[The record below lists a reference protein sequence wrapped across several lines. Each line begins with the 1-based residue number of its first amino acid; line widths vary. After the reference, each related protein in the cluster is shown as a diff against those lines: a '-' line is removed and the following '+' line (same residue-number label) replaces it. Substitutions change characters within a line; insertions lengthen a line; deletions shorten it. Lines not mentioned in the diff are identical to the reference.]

1 MSSHRRNFGPMNEA
15 PRCSARTRAGTP
27 CQSPAISGKARCRM
41 HGGRGS
47 GAPKGNNNALRHG
60 AYTKEVLGREVR
72 VRDLCRR
79 LRAVANRHSRKDPT
93 TRPVARATP
102 LKKGRT

>member
-1 MSSHRRNFGPMNEA
+1 
-15 PRCSARTRAGTP
+15 
-27 CQSPAISGKARCRM
+27 M

-60 AYTKEVLGREVR
+60 ACTREVLGAEAR

-79 LRAVANRHSRKDPT
+79 LRAATNQLSRKDRT
-93 TRPVARATP
+93 TGPVALATQLEKEP
-102 LKKGRT
+102 K

>member
-1 MSSHRRNFGPMNEA
+1 MSTHQRNIGPMNEA
-15 PRCSARTRAGTP
+15 PRCGARTRAGTP
-27 CQSPAISGKARCRM
+27 CQSPAISGKQRCRM

-60 AYTKEVLGREVR
+60 ACTREVLDAEAR

-79 LRAVANRHSRKDPT
+79 LRAATDRLSRKDPT
-93 TRPVARATP
+93 TGPVAPELDKEPT
-102 LKKGRT
+102 